1 MYVASN
7 VMNMV
12 IQWWTVCIKYNTL
25 VCLHIITG
33 QNPIPGTTPD
43 RLLITITRTDTDTA
57 DQGLNSIP
65 TDITVTVAMIH
76 TEDVPGHIIETIDI
90 TTGVLHDIIIPVI
103 IIPAMTPLIADC
115 LHIGAHP
122 HTLGIGAD
130 HVPIQHTEQVITL
143 CINL

>member
-12 IQWWTVCIKYNTL
+12 IQWWTVCIEYHPL

-57 DQGLNSIP
+57 DQGLNPIP
-65 TDITVTVAMIH
+65 TDIAVTVTAMIH

-90 TTGVLHDIIIPVI
+90 TTGVLHD
-103 IIPAMTPLIADC
+103 ASSL
-115 LHIGAHP
+115 
-122 HTLGIGAD
+122 
-130 HVPIQHTEQVITL
+130 Q
-143 CINL
+143 